1 MLQTSQGSRKPMKII
16 EVKIVIK
23 KVARGNTLNFFF
35 KSENIPILW
44 KKLYS
49 KISYDKYYKHNQD
62 CREKHFF
69 II

>member
-1 MLQTSQGSRKPMKII
+1 MKIN

-23 KVARGNTLNFFF
+23 GVVCEIILNLFL
-35 KSENIPILW
+35 KSENVPILW
-44 KKLYS
+44 RKHYS

-62 CREKHFF
+62 CRERHFF